1 MKKLRYFALGI
12 IFLGLLMTVEAQPA
26 GGQSAPAEKSAQ
38 SEKGAKEASD
48 IPLKSYQEI
57 LANERKLLQEDS
69 EKYYNRADN
78 LINQAKWF
86 FGIAGTALSVLLS
99 GLLGWTFLKTQRDV
113 KESLRA
119 KLEEAGITQMQKELK
134 FVIDENQ
141 KLKQEIDNI
150 TAYQR
155 RHIKWLYA
163 TGCTVP
169 DRSRLEAA
177 GLQNITPVP
186 VQKGAPFDLADA
198 DLVILSHEGDEHGLG
213 KDLFTRALKTF
224 IQERLKTP
232 LVVYTLKNYRLADD
246 EFGQLGQLELA
257 VPANTQVT
265 LVGYVES
272 LLRIGKVRKA
282 L

>member
-1 MKKLRYFALGI
+1 MKKIRCFVLGV
-12 IFLGLLMTVEAQPA
+12 IFLGLVIAVKAQQA
-26 GGQSAPAEKSAQ
+26 GGQSAPAGKSTQPEKVAKDT
-38 SEKGAKEASD
+38 SE

-57 LANERKLLQEDS
+57 LANERKMLQEDS
-69 EKYYNRADN
+69 EKYYSRADN

-86 FGIAGTALSVLLS
+86 FGIVGVAVS
-99 GLLGWTFLKTQRDV
+99 GLLGWTFLKTRREV
-113 KESLRA
+113 KESLKA
-119 KLEEAGITQMQKELK
+119 KLEEAGITQMQKELR

-141 KLKQEIDNI
+141 KLKQEIESI

-169 DRSRLEAA
+169 DRSRLVAV

-186 VQKGAPFDLADA
+186 VEKDATFDLGDA
-198 DLVILSHEGDEHGLG
+198 DLVILSHEGDEKGLG
-213 KDLFTRALKTF
+213 KDLFTRVLRVF
-224 IQERLKTP
+224 IQERLQTP
-232 LVVYTLKNYRLADD
+232 FVVYTLKNYKLNND
-246 EFGQLGQLELA
+246 EFGSLSQVELA
-257 VPANTQVT
+257 VPANTQAT

-272 LLRIGKVRKA
+272 LLRVGKVQKA